1 MKIVLALGAV
11 ALGVLLAL
19 QWLMFPAQSPVLQ
32 VRKADP
38 PVLATDPAAPGGL
51 QTPVLGD
58 EASFDVIDQR
68 PIFVWDRKPVEKDV
82 AAPPPAPE
90 VGGLETLQFTG
101 VVISPRGPMALVKD
115 SKGGGMRRVTHGDLI
130 GAWKVKKIELD
141 GLILVTGAREERLA
155 LRVFNKVLPPVPGA
169 PVVPGQPVVPGMVP
183 QAGMQGVPPP
193 GTAPNPPGAM
203 PGVGA
208 AAPAPVPV
216 DRRPNKGRP
225 NRIPDQPRAQ

>member
-115 SKGGGMRRVTHGDLI
+115 SKGGV
-130 GAWKVKKIELD
+130 
-141 GLILVTGAREERLA
+141 
-155 LRVFNKVLPPVPGA
+155 
-169 PVVPGQPVVPGMVP
+169 
-183 QAGMQGVPPP
+183 
-193 GTAPNPPGAM
+193 
-203 PGVGA
+203 
-208 AAPAPVPV
+208 
-216 DRRPNKGRP
+216 
-225 NRIPDQPRAQ
+225 